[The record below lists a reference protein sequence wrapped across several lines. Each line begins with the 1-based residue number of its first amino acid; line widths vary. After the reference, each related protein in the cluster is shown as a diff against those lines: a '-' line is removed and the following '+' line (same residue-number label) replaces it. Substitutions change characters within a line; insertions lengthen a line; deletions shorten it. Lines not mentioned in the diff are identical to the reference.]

1 MFEKFRRDIDRAFP
15 NDNYYTT
22 EIKESITRILEAY
35 IWRNPTV
42 GYI

>member
-1 MFEKFRRDIDRAFP
+1 MFEKYKRDLSRTFP
-15 NDNYYTT
+15 EDEFYSDD
-22 EIKESITRILEAY
+22 IKESIGRVIEAY